1 MISEYHPL
9 YFWLEG
15 LDDIPLCYYNTF
27 FIYYNQYSLEVQPFT
42 NFPKPVD
49 CPKLFRFGFNLE
61 PDIWEYFQLTQKTA
75 VLANDRISCGF
86 PGISKVFD
94 PFMSVSF
101 QKSSFTASRSE
112 VAASKTRI

>member
-1 MISEYHPL
+1 MELYRKIS
-9 YFWLEG
+9 EG

-86 PGISKVFD
+86 PGITKVKLINFWT
-94 PFMSVSF
+94 FILLILVSLCCN
-101 QKSSFTASRSE
+101 QRMLL
-112 VAASKTRI
+112 RRR